1 MLGGVQ
7 GLVENDMFAAHL
19 HAPLVAGLWVL
30 DECARQ
36 NVLLQPCHGPIE
48 CTRRAG
54 GRLVRSRAENG
65 SI

>member
-36 NVLLQPCHGPIE
+36 NVLLSVGCGIITYPDH
-48 CTRRAG
+48 
-54 GRLVRSRAENG
+54 N
-65 SI
+65 